1 MGRLDSCRRG
11 SGSTWAVPPVV
22 PGRYLGSG
30 MGSEFGPEPLSQQPG
45 FALPGPNVPGHHL
58 GDHGGHCRPG
68 DPAGPGHPGGPGGSG
83 AGAPGGPGGGPGA
96 GGGGIGGGADPAQ
109 AAAAEA
115 AAGNAAGL
123 GVDGCGQRQ
132 QPRCGPQVLLA
143 ETTGQHLLAEDTVE
157 LLSGGQY
164 RGAGVVEPV
173 GQRHQS

>member
-1 MGRLDSCRRG
+1 M
-11 SGSTWAVPPVV
+11 V
-22 PGRYLGSG
+22 G
-30 MGSEFGPEPLSQQPG
+30 MAGL
-45 FALPGPNVPGHHL
+45 VT
-58 GDHGGHCRPG
+58 RPDLVTQADLV
-68 DPAGPGHPGGPGGSG
+68 DPAQAHPVDP
-83 AGAPGGPGGGPGA
+83 
-96 GGGGIGGGADPAQ
+96 GADPAQ
-109 AAAAEA
+109 AAAASAAGAAAAGA